1 MKQMQGKDLINYIIK
16 NNLQDAIVSVTNTIY
31 FDGDHECNTTTDISL
46 MAGSLYDY
54 DQKKYIP
61 TIEIYVDNNL

>member
-31 FDGDHECNTTTDISL
+31 LDGDHECNTTTDVSL
-46 MAGSLYDY
+46 MVGSVYDY
-54 DQKKYIP
+54 DQKKYVP
-61 TIEIYVDNNL
+61 TIDIYVDNNL